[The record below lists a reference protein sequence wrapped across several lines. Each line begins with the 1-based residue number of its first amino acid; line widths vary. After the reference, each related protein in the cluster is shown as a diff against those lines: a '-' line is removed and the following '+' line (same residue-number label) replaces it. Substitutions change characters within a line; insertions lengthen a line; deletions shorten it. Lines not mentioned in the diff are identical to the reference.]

1 MFITRKHISRR
12 TLLRGAGAA
21 IALPLLDAMVPAS
34 TALAQTAAKAK
45 PRMAFIYFPHGA
57 VQANWVPKQT
67 GTEFEFSPI
76 LKPLA
81 PYKQYVTVVSGLRNK
96 GGESSDPHGIMAGT
110 WLSCVGPKDRDGT
123 GDRGITAD
131 QLAARHIGQD
141 TAIPS
146 LEIAGE
152 GGGSACAAGVASC
165 GFGGT
170 VAFRTPS
177 QPLPMETNPRKV
189 FYGMFGQGDTTDER
203 TALLEESGS
212 VLDYVMQSSASLQKK
227 LGVTDRASLNDYL
240 DSVREVERR
249 IQKMSVSAK
258 NLSTLPN
265 APVGVPEDFTE
276 LLDVQFEMMAL
287 AFQTDQTRIATFM
300 LAKEVS
306 MRTYNMVGVSDA
318 FHPLSHHQNDPVKL
332 QRLTTIQNYHTQRFA
347 KYIKR
352 LSEMKEGESNVLDQS
367 TILFGSNMSN
377 SDLHNN
383 DPLPSVVL
391 GRACGKIKGGQH
403 LHFPQDTPHAN
414 LLLTLLQRSGV
425 PMQALGNS
433 TGTLAEV

>member
-1 MFITRKHISRR
+1 MFITRKHLSRR

-21 IALPLLDAMVPAS
+21 IALPLLDAMVPAA
-34 TALAQTAAKAK
+34 TALAATAAKPK
-45 PRMAFIYFPHGA
+45 QRMAFIYFPHGA

-67 GTEFEFSPI
+67 GAAFEFSPI

-81 PYKQYVTVVSGLRNK
+81 PFQQYVTVVSGLRNK

-131 QLAARHIGQD
+131 QLAARAIGQE

-146 LEIAGE
+146 MEIAGE

-258 NLSTLPN
+258 NLSNLPN

-276 LLDVQFEMMAL
+276 LLDVQFEMLAL

-332 QRLTTIQNYHTQRFA
+332 QRLTTIQTYHTTRFA

-403 LHFPQDTPHAN
+403 LHYPQDTPHAN

-425 PMQALGNS
+425 PMNALGNS